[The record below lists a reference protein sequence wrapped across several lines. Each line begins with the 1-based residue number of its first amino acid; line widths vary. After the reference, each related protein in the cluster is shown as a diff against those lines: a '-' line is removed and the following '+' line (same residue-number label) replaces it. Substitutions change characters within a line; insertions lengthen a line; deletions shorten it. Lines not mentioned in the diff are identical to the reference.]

1 MVVFVMVA
9 TAAIMV
15 VFMMVRMRFFLGADD
30 HFPFHLP
37 GQFCQFRNQPVRVF
51 CRQPQLFGGEG
62 NDRFFHRPMGI
73 EEFLNLSRAVGAVQI
88 LDPIYLSGHRNPSY
102 FVLTYEHLFICFSI
116 SHICFL
122 VNRKKPRNPGSGAIF
137 QVNSGLIFWRKIRMK
152 KNMVALPLASS
163 AMGYASHTR
172 FTLPER
178 LRRYA
183 AGSSTTS

>member
-1 MVVFVMVA
+1 MLMMMSATAVMTVVVVVAAATVMVVFMMVAAATVMVVFMMVA

-15 VFMMVRMRFFLGADD
+15 VFMMVATATVVIVFMMVTAATVVIVIMMVAAAAVMIVIMMVRMLFFLGTDD

-88 LDPIYLSGHRNPSY
+88 LDPIYLSGHRNPS
-102 FVLTYEHLFICFSI
+102 CF
-116 SHICFL
+116 CF
-122 VNRKKPRNPGSGAIF
+122 NI
-137 QVNSGLIFWRKIRMK
+137 
-152 KNMVALPLASS
+152 
-163 AMGYASHTR
+163 
-172 FTLPER
+172 
-178 LRRYA
+178 
-183 AGSSTTS
+183 